1 MTPAPST
8 APREAGSAKRSYVR
22 GMFSAIAPRYD
33 LLNHALSLNTDRRW
47 RRQAVNALGWQSA
60 PQGTYLDLCAGTLDL
75 GLELVRRPGFHGRVV
90 GADFALPMLV
100 LGRRKAPEIHALGAD
115 ALELP
120 FAERTFDGCMVA
132 FGVRN
137 LVDLDRGLGEIARV
151 LKPGARAVI
160 LDFALPA
167 AWPVKPLYLFYFR
180 RVLPR
185 IGRLV
190 SKHTS
195 AYQYLPDSVADF
207 PTPEALSERLA
218 TAGFTRVAFQRLT
231 FGIATL
237 VWGLKA

>member
-8 APREAGSAKRSYVR
+8 APQEAGSAKRSYVR

-47 RRQAVNALGWQSA
+47 RRQAVDALGWRSA
-60 PQGTYLDLCAGTLDL
+60 PNGTYLDLCAGTLDL
-75 GLELVRRPGFHGRVV
+75 AIELARRPGFEGRVV

-100 LGRRKAPEIHALGAD
+100 LGRKKAPEVLALGAD

-160 LDFALPA
+160 LDFAMPD

-207 PTPEALSERLA
+207 PDPEGLCDRMAA
-218 TAGFTRVAFQRLT
+218 AGFSRVAFQRLT